1 MMNKEWVEKQWQGTD
16 LGDKRLSKRAVKIGL
31 ACLET
36 PDGSLPKKFGSWGD
50 IKGAYRFFD
59 SDEVSHEALQ
69 KVHNENVIQAAS
81 TTKQTVLFI
90 QDGSELIY
98 NTHKCTH
105 GLGPTADAFGQG
117 IMFHTALAIE
127 WARNQNPLVIG
138 VAKQTAWIRPE
149 YSEEKKSKEQ
159 EEKES
164 QVWLNMLKDIGTPP
178 PGSQWISVGDRGND
192 IYDYVV
198 GAVHEGWDLVVRA
211 KHDRTILAGEEKKRL
226 KAWVRGIEP
235 QGEYKLNLRARG
247 DKFSRIAEL
256 KVAWGQVLMQPPQ
269 GKKGDKIQV
278 TYIRAYDPEDD
289 GLEWILVTTLR
300 VDTPE
305 EALGVVQ
312 IYEQRWIIEEY
323 HKCLKTGCRIE
334 DAQLKT
340 GKRLLAL
347 LGILGVVATQLL
359 KLRDLSRQQP
369 DTLAKDVVE
378 KEVIDIV
385 KSKYKLSGEISL
397 GELWR
402 RIAMMGGFI
411 GRKSDGNPGW
421 QTIWAGWL
429 RIQDMLA
436 GMAMA
441 NTYG

>member
-1 MMNKEWVEKQWQGTD
+1 MNREWIEKQWQGAE
-16 LGDKRLSKRAVKIGL
+16 LGDKRLTKRAVKIAL

-50 IKGAYRFFD
+50 TKGAYRFFD

-69 KVHNENVIQAAS
+69 KVHNENVIQTAS
-81 TTKQTVLFI
+81 ITQQMVLFI

-117 IMFHTALAIE
+117 IMFHTSLAVE
-127 WARNQNPLVIG
+127 WTRNNHPFVIG

-149 YSEEKKSKEQ
+149 HSDYKKNKEQ

-164 QVWLNMLKDIGTPP
+164 QVWLNTLKDIGGPP
-178 PGSQWISVGDRGND
+178 PGSQWVSVGDRGND

-198 GAVHEGWDLVVRA
+198 GAVNEGWDLVVRA
-211 KHDRTILAGEEKKRL
+211 KHDRTVQVDGEKKRL
-226 KAWVRGIEP
+226 KAWIRGLEP
-235 QGEYKLNLRARG
+235 RGDYKLNLRARG

-256 KVAWGQVLMQPPQ
+256 KVAWGQALMQPPQ
-269 GKKGDKIQV
+269 GKKGESIPI
-278 TYIRAYDPEDD
+278 TYVRAYDPEDED
-289 GLEWILVTTLR
+289 LEWILVTTLK
-300 VDTPE
+300 VDSE
-305 EALGVVQ
+305 EDALTVVQ

-334 DAQLKT
+334 DAQLRT

-347 LGILGVVATQLL
+347 LGVLGVVATQLL
-359 KLRDLSRQQP
+359 QLRDLSRRQP
-369 DTLAKDVVE
+369 ETPAKEVVE
-378 KEVIDIV
+378 KEIIEIV
-385 KSKYKLSGEISL
+385 KRKYKLSGEISL
-397 GELWR
+397 KELWR
-402 RIAMMGGFI
+402 RIAMMGGFL
-411 GRKSDGNPGW
+411 GRRSDGNPGW

-436 GMAMA
+436 GMAMVK
-441 NTYG
+441 NCW